1 MFFLYIPVMGSS
13 SDLPWSLVHMNESVT
28 IYDSYVFDPL
38 NPEKETFESLDHYLS
53 TNHFDCLISYLFVPE
68 ISDLC
73 EKYHMKYVCWIYD
86 SPLVTLFHR
95 AVRNPCNYLFIF
107 DRCEYEYF
115 SEQDLP
121 HLYYLPMA
129 TNTERTGSIDITA
142 QDEQN
147 YACDISFIG
156 SLYENNPYNMII
168 GALPE
173 DIKNEFKL
181 YLLQNICNWS
191 NPKPWP
197 RVSKK
202 VCDYIQ
208 QHFDTDNRA
217 CMDMDTDLFYGIA
230 LLSRKLAEIDRITVL
245 NTLAESFSV
254 HLFTSSDSSFLQN
267 IHFHPSVNY
276 HTDMNKIF
284 YLSKV
289 NLNITLPSIETGIPQ
304 RILDIMGC
312 GGFVLT
318 NYQKELEDHFAIGT
332 DLEVFHDLTELK
344 DKAFYYLQHE
354 NERVRIAINGYQKV
368 RDHFSY
374 EHQLSQILNTIK
386 EDT

>member
-28 IYDSYVFDPL
+28 IYDNYVFDPL
-38 NPEKETFESLDHYLS
+38 NPEKETFESLEHYLS
-53 TNHFDCLISYLFVPE
+53 TRHFDCMISYLFVPE

-107 DRCEYEYF
+107 DRSEYEYF
-115 SEQDLP
+115 SVQNIP

-129 TNTERTGSIDITA
+129 TNTVRTGSIDITA

-147 YACDISFIG
+147 YTCDISFVG

-173 DIKNEFKL
+173 DIKNELKL

-208 QHFDTDNRA
+208 HHFDTDKRT
-217 CMDMDTDLFYGIA
+217 CMDMDSDLFYGIA

-254 HLFTSSDSSFLQN
+254 HLYTSSDSSFLQN
-267 IHFHPSVNY
+267 IHSHPSVNY

-318 NYQKELEDHFAIGT
+318 NYQNELEEHFTIGK
-332 DLEVFHDLTELK
+332 DLEAFHDLTELK

-354 NERVRIAINGYQKV
+354 NERVRIALNGYQKV